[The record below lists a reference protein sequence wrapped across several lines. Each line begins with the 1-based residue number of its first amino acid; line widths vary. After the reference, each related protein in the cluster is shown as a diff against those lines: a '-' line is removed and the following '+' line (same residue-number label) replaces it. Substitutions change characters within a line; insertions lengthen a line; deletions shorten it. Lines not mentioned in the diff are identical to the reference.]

1 MGLIASRNAVLALPK
16 RYDARLELGG
26 LPAVSALL
34 LSWPISVA
42 LIVSVRFFSLGD
54 ISLSWGPPW
63 IALPLFWPAL
73 VLLPFAAHIP
83 TNLVP
88 PVFALAGLAAGSKQW
103 LPLIDGEADRPRQVM
118 IDIVNGVAIDVAPPI
133 IYGCVIA
140 WLACRHSR
148 SGPADMRGL
157 RPYRAALL
165 ALLLLVALWFV
176 IAFLIL
182 AFWLP
187 PDLSVPDAGGL
198 AVFLG
203 TVVGGLIY
211 SFPWAAIIAGII
223 TISMTHGVPRPYLA
237 IVFLTFTL
245 ALCPLNP
252 PVPSASLL
260 TVALNDV
267 LGKLTLSGHPS
278 FVTDPWR
285 PFVCSA
291 VGVAVYG
298 FLLCLIQRRDAAILP
313 ALAIP
318 TSGSIHEAVRS
329 R

>member
-1 MGLIASRNAVLALPK
+1 M
-16 RYDARLELGG
+16 
-26 LPAVSALL
+26 
-34 LSWPISVA
+34 
-42 LIVSVRFFSLGD
+42 
-54 ISLSWGPPW
+54 GPPW
-63 IALPLFWPAL
+63 IALPLFWPAF

-88 PVFALAGLAAGSKQW
+88 PVFALAGLAAGCKQW

-118 IDIVNGVAIDVAPPI
+118 IGIVNGVAIDVAPPI

-165 ALLLLVALWFV
+165 ALLLLATLWFV
-176 IAFLIL
+176 IPFLLL

-211 SFPWAAIIAGII
+211 FFLWAGII

-237 IVFLTFTL
+237 IVFLTSTL

-252 PVPSASLL
+252 LVPSASLL
-260 TVALNDV
+260 TVALNDA
-267 LGKLTLSGHPS
+267 LGKLTLSGHTS
-278 FVTDPWR
+278 IVTDPWR
-285 PFVCSA
+285 PFACSA

-298 FLLCLIQRRDAAILP
+298 FFLCLVQRRGSVSRP
-313 ALAIP
+313 ALAAP